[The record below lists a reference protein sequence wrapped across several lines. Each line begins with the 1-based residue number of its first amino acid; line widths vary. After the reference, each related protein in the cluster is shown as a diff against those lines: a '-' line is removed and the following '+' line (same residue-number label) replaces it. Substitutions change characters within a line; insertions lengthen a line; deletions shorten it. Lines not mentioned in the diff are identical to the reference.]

1 MVRPA
6 HSHRLPVELA
16 PKRALPGDRAPKRA
30 VMRWFATSTFAVLL
44 TAALALG
51 STPGA
56 AQEAGQPLSLRPATS
71 EPIPYA
77 PNPPPGAPMALP
89 APSGGPTSS
98 PVGADATRS
107 LKANLKLAA
116 LVTEESQPIRSGLVW
131 RIFKETEKQRSDDRL
146 QAIATA
152 SGGDAEF
159 RLEPGSYLVHAAY
172 GRAGATTRVTVEAD
186 KLRKETV
193 ILNAGGLRLSAL
205 GVGDQP
211 LPADKITFDVYS
223 RDVDQRGERQA
234 LVLGAKPGAI
244 IRLNADIY
252 RIVGHYGDLNAVV
265 RAEIHVNPGKLT
277 EATVYHKAAQI
288 TLKLV
293 NESGGEA
300 LTNTSWMVLT
310 PAGDTVTES
319 VGAFP
324 TIVLA
329 EGDYALV
336 AKNQDRIFTRNFT
349 VQAGFDREIEVVA
362 DEPPAKP

>member
-1 MVRPA
+1 MVRDLFRRSCRFVA
-6 HSHRLPVELA
+6 SVTTARARRL
-16 PKRALPGDRAPKRA
+16 
-30 VMRWFATSTFAVLL
+30 STVLVA
-44 TAALALG
+44 AALGVAPL
-51 STPGA
+51 PA
-56 AQEAGQPLSLRPATS
+56 FAQAPGQPLTLSPPPI

-77 PNPPPGAPMALP
+77 PNPPPGPPLALP
-89 APSGGPTSS
+89 APSGGPGSTG
-98 PVGADATRS
+98 PAAVGDAARTLR
-107 LKANLKLAA
+107 ANLKLAA

-131 RIFKETEKQRSDDRL
+131 RIFKENEKTNADDRL
-146 QAIATA
+146 QAVATA

-205 GVGDQP
+205 GVGDQQ
-211 LPADKITFDVYS
+211 LPADKISFDVYS

-234 LVLGAKPGAI
+234 LVTGAKPGGI
-244 IRLNADIY
+244 IRLNADTY
-252 RIVGHYGDLNAVV
+252 RVVGHYGDLNAVV

-277 EATVYHKAAQI
+277 EATVYHKAAQV

-293 NESGGEA
+293 NEPGGEA
-300 LTNTSWMVLT
+300 LANTSWMVLT
-310 PAGDTVTES
+310 PSGDMVTES

-349 VQAGFDREIEVVA
+349 VQPGFDREIEVVA
-362 DEPPAKP
+362 FDQPAKP